1 MSLNEIVMKR
11 VLAESI
17 VEIEV
22 YSPVIARKRKA
33 GQFIILRMHEEGERI
48 PLTIADSD
56 PEKGTITLVF
66 QKVGKST
73 DELATFEVGDT
84 ISDVVGP
91 LGRPTHIE
99 KFGTVAIVGGGCGVA
114 PVYPIT
120 CSMKEAG
127 NRIISIIGG
136 RNKELVIMEDSM
148 RAVSDELHVCTD
160 DGSYGFHG
168 FVSDALKKI
177 IDSGEKIDLCVA
189 IGPAPMMR
197 AVSELTRGYEIH
209 TVVSLNTIMVDGTG
223 MCGACRVSVGGVTKF
238 VCVDGPEFDGHKV
251 DWKEMA
257 SRMRCYLPQEKISL
271 ERFHEKIETH
281 STVESCNYG
290 A

>member
-1 MSLNEIVMKR
+1 MTLNEIVMKK

-17 VEIEV
+17 VEIKV
-22 YSPVIARKRKA
+22 YSPVIAKKRQA

-66 QKVGKST
+66 QQVGKST
-73 DELATFEVGDT
+73 DELAVFDVGDV
-84 ISDVVGP
+84 ILDIVGP
-91 LGRPTHIE
+91 LGRPTYIE

-114 PVYPIT
+114 PVYPIA

-127 NRIISIIGG
+127 NKIISIIGG
-136 RNKELVIMEDSM
+136 RNKDLVIMENRM
-148 RAVSDELHVCTD
+148 RAKSDELHVCTD

-177 IDSGEKIDLCVA
+177 IDGGEKIDLCVA

-209 TVVSLNTIMVDGTG
+209 TMVSLNTIMVDGTG
-223 MCGACRVSVGGVTKF
+223 MCGACRVTVGGVTKF

-257 SRMRCYLPQEKISL
+257 MRMRCYLPQEKESL
-271 ERFHEKIETH
+271 ELYREKTKSV

-290 A
+290 G

>member
-1 MSLNEIVMKR
+1 MTLNEIVMKK

-22 YSPVIARKRKA
+22 YTPVIAKKRKA
-33 GQFIILRMHEEGERI
+33 GQFIILRIHEEGERI

-73 DELATFEVGDT
+73 DELAVYNVGD
-84 ISDVVGP
+84 IILDVVGP
-91 LGRPTHIE
+91 LGQPTHID

-120 CSMKEAG
+120 CAMKEAG
-127 NRIISIIGG
+127 NKIISIIGG
-136 RNKELVIMEDSM
+136 RNKELLIMENRM
-148 RAVSDELHVCTD
+148 KAASDELHVCTD

-168 FVSDALKKI
+168 FVSDSLKKI
-177 IDSGEKIDLCVA
+177 IDGGEKIDLCVA

-197 AVSELTRGYEIH
+197 AVSELTRGYEIP

-223 MCGACRVSVGGVTKF
+223 MCGACRVTVGGVTRF

-251 DWKEMA
+251 DWQEMA
-257 SRMRCYLPQEKISL
+257 MRMRCYLPQEKKSL
-271 ERFHEKIETH
+271 EHYHETTETL

-290 A
+290 G